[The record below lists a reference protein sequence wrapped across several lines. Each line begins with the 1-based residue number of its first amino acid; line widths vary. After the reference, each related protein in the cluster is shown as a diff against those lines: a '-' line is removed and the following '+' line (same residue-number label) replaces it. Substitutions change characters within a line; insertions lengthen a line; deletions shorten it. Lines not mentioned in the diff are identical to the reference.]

1 MVSRFSRWMQHR
13 ANARAITKIQAGN
26 ATMMGMELLVL
37 QTVGRRSG
45 HPRQTPVA
53 WFPDGERRWL
63 VVASGGSDHHPD
75 WYLNLRAHPEAASVM
90 LPHGDV
96 VRVTPHQLEGAER
109 EQAWKTIV
117 AAQPR
122 FARYQGKSSR
132 PYPVVELVGDAGAA
146 R

>member
-13 ANARAITKIQAGN
+13 ANARAITKIQSGN

-37 QTVGRRSG
+37 QTVGRRTG
-45 HPRQTPVA
+45 RPRQTPVA

-90 LPHGDV
+90 LPHGAV
-96 VRVTPHQLEGAER
+96 VPVTPHQLDGAER
-109 EQAWKTIV
+109 ERAWQAIV
-117 AAQPR
+117 SAVPR
-122 FARYQGKSSR
+122 FAKYQAKSGR
-132 PYPVVELVGDAGAA
+132 PYPVVELVGADAAD